1 MRLSGKDLGAWLRL
15 ARTSTVGPVTFE
27 RLLKRYGDVT
37 TALNDLPRIIR
48 NKSVKVPTLDE
59 IQAEI
64 EVSHERGI
72 DIIASCEKRYPKLLK
87 QLSPPPPIISAWGN
101 LSLSEKPSIA
111 IVGSRNASAM
121 GQKFTR
127 TLAHDLGEMGYVI
140 VSGLARGID
149 RNAHVAALSS
159 GTIAVLGGGV
169 DHIYPRENTDLY
181 HDIKDQGLIVSES
194 PLGYKATARDFP
206 RRNRIISGLSS
217 AVIIVEAAQ
226 RSGTLITAR
235 YALEQNREVMAV
247 PGSPLDPRA
256 KGCNQLIQQG
266 AALITN
272 ATDVHDI
279 IERLPRPDLF
289 EPDGFDFQAEPF
301 DYTKAGPD
309 IAQAK
314 PKLLALLGPSFAP
327 RDEVIR
333 LSGLPISI
341 ANAAL
346 LELELN
352 AEIISSNDGRIGL
365 KL

>member
-1 MRLSGKDLGAWLRL
+1 
-15 ARTSTVGPVTFE
+15 
-27 RLLKRYGDVT
+27 
-37 TALNDLPRIIR
+37 
-48 NKSVKVPTLDE
+48 
-59 IQAEI
+59 
-64 EVSHERGI
+64 
-72 DIIASCEKRYPKLLK
+72 
-87 QLSPPPPIISAWGN
+87 
-101 LSLSEKPSIA
+101 
-111 IVGSRNASAM
+111 M
-121 GQKFTR
+121 GQKFAR

-149 RNAHVAALSS
+149 RNAHVAALGS
-159 GTIAVLGGGV
+159 GTIAVLGGGI

-279 IERLPRPDLF
+279 IERIPRADLF